1 MESRRNQVFMVIEES
16 GNESEAATSPKR
28 RRAPKGDMRRKALLD
43 AATVVFARDGYSS
56 ASMREV
62 ALLAGITTV
71 GLLHHF
77 PNKEALL
84 SALLERRDQRVTS
97 RFQDLTTELTLE
109 GFLKFLK
116 LSMSFSIENADEC
129 QAALLMNT
137 ESLSPAHPA
146 WSWHR
151 ERFHM
156 THEHARGHLNA
167 LIEAGEVRADINV
180 KAMAQEIFSVMD
192 GLQIQWLRSPEDVD
206 VMAVFDIYVQR
217 LGRDIKALP

>member
-1 MESRRNQVFMVIEES
+1 MVIEES
-16 GNESEAATSPKR
+16 GNESGASVAPKR

-97 RFQDLTTELTLE
+97 RFQDMVTELTLD

-116 LSMSFSIENADEC
+116 LSMSFSVENADEC

-137 ESLSPAHPA
+137 ESLSPSHPA
-146 WSWHR
+146 CLWHR
-151 ERFHM
+151 ERFQM

-180 KAMAQEIFSVMD
+180 KALAQEIFSVMD

-206 VMAVFDIYVQR
+206 VMAVFEVYVQR
-217 LGRDIKALP
+217 LGRDIKAHP

>member
-1 MESRRNQVFMVIEES
+1 MVIEES
-16 GNESEAATSPKR
+16 GNESEETAAPKR

-84 SALLERRDQRVTS
+84 AALLERRDQRVTS
-97 RFQDLTTELTLE
+97 RFQDLVTEPTLD

-137 ESLSPAHPA
+137 ESLSKSHPA
-146 WSWHR
+146 CTWHR
-151 ERFHM
+151 ERFQL
-156 THEHARGHLNA
+156 THEHARGHLHA

-180 KAMAQEIFSVMD
+180 KALAQEIFSVMD
-192 GLQIQWLRSPEDVD
+192 GLQIQWLRSPQDVD

-217 LGRDIKALP
+217 LGRDIKAHP

>member
-1 MESRRNQVFMVIEES
+1 MVIEES
-16 GNESEAATSPKR
+16 GNESEAATAPKR

-167 LIEAGEVRADINV
+167 LIEAREVRADINV

-206 VMAVFDIYVQR
+206 VMAVFDIYLQR

>member
-1 MESRRNQVFMVIEES
+1 MVIEES
-16 GNESEAATSPKR
+16 GNESEAATAPKR

-151 ERFHM
+151 ERFHI

>member
-1 MESRRNQVFMVIEES
+1 MVIEES
-16 GNESEAATSPKR
+16 GNESEASVAPKR

-97 RFQDLTTELTLE
+97 RFQDMVTELTLD

-116 LSMSFSIENADEC
+116 LSMSFSVENADEC

-137 ESLSPAHPA
+137 ESLSPSHPA
-146 WSWHR
+146 CSWHL
-151 ERFHM
+151 ERFQM

-167 LIEAGEVRADINV
+167 LIEAGEVSADINV
-180 KAMAQEIFSVMD
+180 KALAQEIFSVMD

-206 VMAVFDIYVQR
+206 VMAVFEVYVQR
-217 LGRDIKALP
+217 LGRDIKAHP